1 MSIISRDYSAA
12 PDARARHGAIQTG
25 TLMVTAT
32 CLIGLLAFT
41 TAARSAPVCRPSDA
55 TVTRTVADLQRLVTS
70 TAASDKAVK
79 DSLRITAT
87 KATDVAYVTDERTCG
102 KALTAFNTLMATPSL
117 SRSLY
122 VFKIGKDYAVEDPTV
137 GQASE
142 YRGLR
147 IFGSGW
153 AYNRTYL
160 TY

>member
-1 MSIISRDYSAA
+1 MSCA
-12 PDARARHGAIQTG
+12 
-25 TLMVTAT
+25 
-32 CLIGLLAFT
+32 IGLLVFT
-41 TAARSAPVCRPSDA
+41 TAARSSAPVCLPSDA

-70 TAASDKAVK
+70 TAASDRALK
-79 DSLRITAT
+79 DSLRITVT

-102 KALTAFNTLMATPSL
+102 KALTAFNTQMATPSL

-122 VFKIGKDYAVEDPTV
+122 VFKIGKDFAVEDPTV
-137 GQASE
+137 GRDSE

-153 AYNRTYL
+153 VYQRTYL